1 MSDEAL
7 AKVFDPFFTTK
18 PEGLGLGL
26 TISKRILESYQGSLS
41 AFNHNSATTEQR
53 GGMTFVVNIPMT
65 KPYTTTQLMENDH
78 A

>member
-1 MSDEAL
+1 MSEQAL

-41 AFNHNSATTEQR
+41 AYNHSAFSDIDT
-53 GGMTFVVNIPMT
+53 VS
-65 KPYTTTQLMENDH
+65 YTHLRAHET
-78 A
+78 